1 MKVRYAMARNRNRY
15 ISQVEINTENVKI
28 VEKTYIAG
36 VYIRLSQE
44 RKEDYRDK
52 SYNEPIN

>member
-1 MKVRYAMARNRNRY
+1 MARNRNRY